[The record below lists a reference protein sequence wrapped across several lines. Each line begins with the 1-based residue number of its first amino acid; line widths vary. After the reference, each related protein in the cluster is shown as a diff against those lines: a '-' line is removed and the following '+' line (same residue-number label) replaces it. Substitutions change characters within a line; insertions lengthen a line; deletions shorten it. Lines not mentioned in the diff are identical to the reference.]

1 MDDNAADG
9 PAGPRE
15 PGTNRRRGPGA
26 DAVETVGGLLRE
38 WRHTR
43 RLSQLDLAL
52 AADVSPRYVSLVET
66 GRSRPSAD
74 MVLRLAAQL
83 DVPLRHRNRLL
94 VAAGFAPRYNER
106 PLDEPDM
113 SAVRD
118 ALTKVLH
125 AHEPYPA
132 VVVDRRWNIVMANAP
147 IDHFLADVDPELLVA
162 PVNMV
167 RLGLDPRGLA
177 SRIVNLAEV
186 RSFFRTRLSRQVA
199 RTGDPVVGAL
209 YDEFFA
215 NHEPD
220 GSVPRPESEVA
231 IPMIFRFRGRELSL
245 FSTITTFGTPQDITL
260 EELSIESYYP
270 ADTDSATL
278 LRSIA
283 DADPAAGARS
293 PRGHCGGTV
302 PTPGHLLRHSSA
314 SSS

>member
-1 MDDNAADG
+1 M
-9 PAGPRE
+9 
-15 PGTNRRRGPGA
+15 
-26 DAVETVGGLLRE
+26 ETVGGLLRE
-38 WRHTR
+38 WRHSR
-43 RLSQLDLAL
+43 QLSQLDLAL

-94 VAAGFAPRYNER
+94 VAAGFAPRYRER

-118 ALTKVLH
+118 AVSRVLR

-132 VVVDRRWNIVMANAP
+132 LVVDRRWNIVMANAP
-147 IDHFLADVDPELLVA
+147 VDLFLADVDPALLVA

-177 SRIVNLAEV
+177 SRIVNLADV
-186 RSFFRTRLSRQVA
+186 RSSLRARLSRQVA
-199 RTGDPVVGAL
+199 RAGDPVLGAL

-215 NHEPD
+215 ED
-220 GSVPRPESEVA
+220 GPQRSAPSRETEVA
-231 IPMIFRFRGRELSL
+231 TSMIFRFQGRELSL

-260 EELSIESYYP
+260 DEISIESYYP
-270 ADTDSATL
+270 ADAASAAL
-278 LRSIA
+278 LRDLA
-283 DADPAAGARS
+283 DA
-293 PRGHCGGTV
+293 
-302 PTPGHLLRHSSA
+302 TP
-314 SSS
+314 

>member
-1 MDDNAADG
+1 M
-9 PAGPRE
+9 
-15 PGTNRRRGPGA
+15 
-26 DAVETVGGLLRE
+26 ETVGGLLRE
-38 WRHTR
+38 WRHKR

-52 AADVSPRYVSLVET
+52 AAGVSPRYVSLMET

-74 MVLRLAAQL
+74 MVLRIAAQL

-94 VAAGFAPRYNER
+94 VAAGFAPRHREQ

-118 ALTKVLH
+118 AVVRVLR

-132 VVVDRRWNIVMANAP
+132 LVVDRRWNIVMANAP
-147 IDHFLADVDPELLVA
+147 VEHFLADVDPELLRA

-186 RSFFRTRLSRQVA
+186 RAFFRARLSRQVA

-215 NHEPD
+215 EHEPE
-220 GSVPRPESEVA
+220 GPPPRPESEVA
-231 IPMIFRFRGRELSL
+231 IPMIFRLQGRELRL

-260 EELSIESYYP
+260 EEISIESYYP
-270 ADTDSATL
+270 ADADSAAT
-278 LRSIA
+278 LRSMA
-283 DADPAAGARS
+283 GPA
-293 PRGHCGGTV
+293 GTRRD
-302 PTPGHLLRHSSA
+302 HENL
-314 SSS
+314 

>member
-1 MDDNAADG
+1 M
-9 PAGPRE
+9 
-15 PGTNRRRGPGA
+15 
-26 DAVETVGGLLRE
+26 ETVGTLLRE
-38 WRHTR
+38 WRHSR

-66 GRSRPSAD
+66 GRSRPSAG

-94 VAAGFAPRYNER
+94 VAAGFAPRYGER

-118 ALTKVLH
+118 ALIQVLH

-132 VVVDRRWNIVMANAP
+132 LVVDRHWNIVLSNAP
-147 IDHFLADVDPELLVA
+147 VGLFLEGVDPALLAA

-177 SRIVNLAEV
+177 SRIVNLTEV
-186 RSFFRTRLSRQVA
+186 GSFFRARLSRQLA

-215 NHEPD
+215 EREPD
-220 GSVPRPESEVA
+220 EPAPTAASEVA
-231 IPMIFRFRGRELSL
+231 IAMIFRFRGRELRL
-245 FSTITTFGTPQDITL
+245 FSTITTFGTPHDITL
-260 EELSIESYYP
+260 DELSIESYYP
-270 ADTDSATL
+270 ADADSAAF
-278 LRSIA
+278 LRSMA
-283 DADPAAGARS
+283 DV
-293 PRGHCGGTV
+293 RGGPPLLHGHDGGRDT
-302 PTPGHLLRHSSA
+302 
-314 SSS
+314 